1 MKLETQMCIARN
13 IRILRAHQAISQVRM
28 AVDLGMTK
36 ELFAGY
42 EQGKRTHDAEF
53 LYKLALRYNI
63 KMDALFEKDAQVFMT
78 LIADKEYADDH
89 LATLIDTYLK
99 LTAFSR
105 GMLLEKAM
113 QLLERDKEIARNR
126 AALQARLQ
134 QK

>member
-13 IRILRAHQAISQVRM
+13 IRILRTQQAISQVRM
-28 AVDLGMTK
+28 AVDLGLTK

-42 EQGKRTHDAEF
+42 ELGKRTPDAEF

-63 KMDALFEKDAQVFMT
+63 KMDALFEKDAQVFIS

-89 LATLIDTYLK
+89 LAALIDTYLK

-105 GMLLEKAM
+105 GMLLEKSM